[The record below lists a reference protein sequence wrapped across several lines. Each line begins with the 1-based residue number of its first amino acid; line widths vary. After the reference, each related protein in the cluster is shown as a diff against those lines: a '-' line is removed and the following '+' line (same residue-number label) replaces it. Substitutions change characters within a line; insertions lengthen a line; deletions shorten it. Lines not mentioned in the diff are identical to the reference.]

1 MKNKMNDVLIQ
12 SESIQLDQFL
22 KWAGIAQTGGHAK
35 LLITEGIITVN
46 GEKEIKRS
54 RKLIAGDEV
63 YVRNFGLYK
72 IVKE

>member
-1 MKNKMNDVLIQ
+1 MKEVLIQ

-22 KWAGIAQTGGHAK
+22 KWEGIAQTGGHAK

-46 GEKEIKRS
+46 GEKEVRRS
-54 RKLIAGDEV
+54 RKLIVGDEIF
-63 YVRNFGLYK
+63 VRDFGLYK